1 MADIEK
7 RRADRLRA
15 MKAIYDASE
24 GSEGAI
30 VSGAELLDT
39 LGLSDQ
45 ELGDVCKYLVSR
57 A

>member
-1 MADIEK
+1 LADIEK